1 MSRRALTR
9 RFTLGVML
17 GVAALARPAG
27 ASGDV
32 TLLGIVNLTSRG
44 RVWAEGGD
52 VGHHHAAIRAHVSS
66 RQTLKAVAREIR

>member
-1 MSRRALTR
+1 MAPK
-9 RFTLGVML
+9 
-17 GVAALARPAG
+17 VAAHKNM
-27 ASGDV
+27 
-32 TLLGIVNLTSRG
+32 GIVNLTSRG

>member
-1 MSRRALTR
+1 MIGSVSALSQA
-9 RFTLGVML
+9 LVSDVSPL
-17 GVAALARPAG
+17 AEVASWQPP
-27 ASGDV
+27 
-32 TLLGIVNLTSRG
+32 TGIVNLTSRG